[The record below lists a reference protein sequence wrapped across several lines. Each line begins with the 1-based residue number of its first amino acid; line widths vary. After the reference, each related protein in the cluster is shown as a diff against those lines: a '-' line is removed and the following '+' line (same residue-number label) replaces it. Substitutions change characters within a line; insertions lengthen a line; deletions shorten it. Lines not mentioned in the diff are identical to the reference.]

1 MTKPNLVYR
10 KQPHTITIDK
20 LIWEK
25 ITIISESQKRSRSSL
40 INYILSMW
48 IEEYEEQNK

>member
-1 MTKPNLVYR
+1 MNKPNLIYR
-10 KQPHTITIDK
+10 KTPHTITIDK
-20 LIWEK
+20 LTWEK

-48 IEEYEEQNK
+48 MEEYEEGNR